1 MGIGGIRS
9 NSAHFSGSEGR
20 GIPRHCLLREKSKK
34 PQLWARLRGSTWL
47 LASVKSRPW
56 NRPSMG
62 REWEWTRTSRSRI
75 NKSCCCLPF
84 HLSSAARSRPE
95 SYEISS
101 PPGTI
106 SLAAAFVANLPPLF
120 SSCSSL
126 LLFEGIDLNRIE
138 IGSFVRNE
146 NSWKITRKTVSN
158 IKIPLNLIYNS
169 LIKNIDLWNKYLF
182 YFKLL

>member
-106 SLAAAFVANLPPLF
+106 SLAAAFVANLPSPPSPRVLLSCF
-120 SSCSSL
+120 SRGSTW
-126 LLFEGIDLNRIE
+126 IE
-138 IGSFVRNE
+138 LKLVALYE
-146 NSWKITRKTVSN
+146 TKTRE
-158 IKIPLNLIYNS
+158 
-169 LIKNIDLWNKYLF
+169 
-182 YFKLL
+182 KLLGRLFRI

>member
-101 PPGTI
+101 PRNDLVSRGVRRQPPPPPSSPRVLLSCFSRGSTWI
-106 SLAAAFVANLPPLF
+106 ELKLVALYETKTREELLGRLF
-120 SSCSSL
+120 
-126 LLFEGIDLNRIE
+126 RI
-138 IGSFVRNE
+138 
-146 NSWKITRKTVSN
+146 
-158 IKIPLNLIYNS
+158 
-169 LIKNIDLWNKYLF
+169 
-182 YFKLL
+182 